1 MNCISAGQ
9 VEFLVQQIWEKF
21 TTVAFQT
28 QMTRLHSVRC
38 FITCE
43 N

>member
-1 MNCISAGQ
+1 MNCILAGQ

-28 QMTRLHSVRC
+28 QMTRLHSTQC